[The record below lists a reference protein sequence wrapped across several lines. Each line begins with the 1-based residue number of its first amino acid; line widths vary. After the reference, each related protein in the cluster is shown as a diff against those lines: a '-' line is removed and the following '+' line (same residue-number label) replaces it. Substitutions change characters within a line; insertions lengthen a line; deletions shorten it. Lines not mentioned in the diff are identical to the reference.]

1 MYFIDNH
8 AIFTRMKFA
17 TTDLPN
23 FVKLNFINAGQIF
36 NLKE

>member
-23 FVKLNFINAGQIF
+23 LVKLNFINAGQIF